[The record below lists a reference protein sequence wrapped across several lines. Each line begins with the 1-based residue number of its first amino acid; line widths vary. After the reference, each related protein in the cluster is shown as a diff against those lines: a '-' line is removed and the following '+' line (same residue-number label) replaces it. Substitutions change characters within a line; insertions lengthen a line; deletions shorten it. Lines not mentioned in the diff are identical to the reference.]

1 MNFQPPKKVNLMV
14 SLTNLGLKLKARDT
28 PPVKADSDVVCEALM
43 LELESQIKDVE
54 RINREVE
61 REKKRIANEADYS
74 WLISSP
80 PKAFEIPHLERLA
93 LEQLAS
99 KVRPEDSGDVI
110 SEFRDAVEGI
120 PRDTRELPQVMR
132 CIIEKNLVER
142 PNKSEESESTLRWLT
157 RSMSQLRTFTSHTS
171 GRVYPLS
178 DIELQDVHG
187 PEPRRVKSM
196 SDFPRA
202 RELNMSV

>member
-1 MNFQPPKKVNLMV
+1 MV
-14 SLTNLGLKLKARDT
+14 SLTNLGLKLKARDS
-28 PPVKADSDVVCEALM
+28 PPVRADSDVVCEALM
-43 LELESQIKDVE
+43 MELESQIKEVE

-74 WLISSP
+74 WLISAP
-80 PKAFEIPHLERLA
+80 PKPFEIPHIERLA

-99 KVRPEDSGDVI
+99 KVRPEHSGDVI

-142 PNKSEESESTLRWLT
+142 SNNSEEPESTLRWLT
-157 RSMSQLRTFTSHTS
+157 RSMSQLRTLSSHTS
-171 GRVYPLS
+171 GRVYPVT
-178 DIELQDVHG
+178 DIELQDI

-202 RELNMSV
+202 RELNMSL